1 MVSRRF
7 RSLAAAPTRSSH
19 PGAARS
25 APHLR
30 GDAAQPEGKQAITAP
45 LPPRPLAR
53 RLAGSLGLGSVVVVV
68 VGLSGWATL
77 VVVARTTGP
86 AAYAYFSVIWGLYFS
101 TIGLMS
107 GLQHEAGNVVPQTDT
122 RSRRKMPLVVT
133 ALASVGAAVAVL
145 AIATSGIWT
154 PPIFDRSDFG
164 VAMILA
170 VGVVIYC
177 VYAAMLG
184 GLAKAGEWR
193 SYAWLAAT
201 DASTRL
207 ILVAGGSLLGWGAHG
222 LAGALVL
229 APASWL
235 LFLAAPAVR
244 TAARSR
250 LAVSL
255 SSFLHRMWLTMATT
269 GANALLTVGFPV
281 MVSASSAHALNAHD
295 GVALAAIALTRAPLL
310 VPLGIFQTLIIG
322 SLSRQPGLL
331 RSVLVKGNV
340 ILLTVT
346 TALGALTLAVGP
358 FLFEA
363 VLGDTFRLP
372 AWTLT
377 FLVVSSLPTAVL
389 VVTGSCLIALKR
401 QASSAAGWLLAVVLT
416 FCALKIDVDLANRA
430 PVAITVGAAAGIAV
444 HVLSLMRAR
453 TQIKAQLDTASR
465 FVE

>member
-1 MVSRRF
+1 M
-7 RSLAAAPTRSSH
+7 
-19 PGAARS
+19 
-25 APHLR
+25 
-30 GDAAQPEGKQAITAP
+30 
-45 LPPRPLAR
+45 
-53 RLAGSLGLGSVVVVV
+53 V

-86 AAYAYFSVIWGLYFS
+86 ASYAYFSVIWGLYFS

-107 GLQHEAGNVVPQTDT
+107 GLQHEAGNVVPVAEAP
-122 RSRRKMPLVVT
+122 SRRKMPLVVS
-133 ALASVGAAVAVL
+133 ALAGVGAAVAVL
-145 AIATSGIWT
+145 AMATAGLWT
-154 PPIFDRSDFG
+154 PPIFDRSDLG
-164 VAMILA
+164 VAVILA

-177 VYAAMLG
+177 VYAAILG
-184 GLAKAGEWR
+184 GLAQAGEWR

-207 ILVAGGSLLGWGAHG
+207 ALVAGGSLLGWGAHG

-235 LFLAAPAVR
+235 LYLAAPAVR
-244 TAARSR
+244 ASARSR
-250 LAVSL
+250 LLVSL
-255 SSFLHRMWLTMATT
+255 SGFLHRMWLTMATT

-281 MVSASSAHALNAHD
+281 MVSASSARPLDAHD

-331 RSVLVKGNV
+331 RSVLVKGTF
-340 ILLTVT
+340 ILLAVT
-346 TALGALTLAVGP
+346 IAFGALTLAVGP
-358 FLFEA
+358 PLFEA

-401 QASSAAGWLLAVVLT
+401 QASSAAGWLLAVIVT
-416 FCALKIDVDLANRA
+416 FCALRIDVDLASRA
-430 PVAITVGAAAGIAV
+430 PVAITLGAAAGIAA
-444 HVLSLMRAR
+444 HVLALSKAR
-453 TQIKAQLDTASR
+453 TNIKSQLETASR